1 MSWTA
6 ISESAVRSTLAA
18 AELSAL
24 RTVQLADGQAD
35 PLAEIIAR
43 TTEEVRGYVAAN
55 PVNRLDDD
63 ATTIPGELESAALAL
78 IRYRLATRL
87 PIKTLLTDARKDE
100 QRDALTLLRD
110 VAAGRFA
117 IIQPD
122 DGGAPASDIGY
133 YGSEEAPI

>member
-1 MSWTA
+1 MSWIVITEA
-6 ISESAVRSTLAA
+6 AVRSTLAA

-24 RTVQLADGQAD
+24 RTVQLAAGQAD

-43 TTEEVRGYVAAN
+43 TVDEVRGYVAAYSQ
-55 PVNRLDDD
+55 NRLGADG
-63 ATTIPGELESAALAL
+63 TIPAELESAALAL
-78 IRYRLATRL
+78 VRYRLATRL

-110 VAAGRFA
+110 VAGGRFA
-117 IIQPD
+117 IVPPD
-122 DGGAPASDIGY
+122 DGGTPADGIGY